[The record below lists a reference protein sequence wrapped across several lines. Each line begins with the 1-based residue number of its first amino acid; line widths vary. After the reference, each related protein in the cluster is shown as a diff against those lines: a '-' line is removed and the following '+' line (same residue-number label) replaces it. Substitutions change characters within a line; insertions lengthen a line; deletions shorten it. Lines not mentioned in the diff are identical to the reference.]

1 MLAANRFAST
11 EKLVSLFQASVP
23 FLSLLK
29 NVGKVMVHRTIKK
42 NGLNKNRYLARIYC
56 SKSKKETPA
65 NVINMFK
72 VTYKNIR
79 GVSIVDFQ
87 HISHLFLVFLLLT
100 LNR

>member
-11 EKLVSLFQASVP
+11 EKPANLFQASVP

-29 NVGKVMVHRTIKK
+29 NVGKVMVHRTIKR
-42 NGLNKNRYLARIYC
+42 NGLSKNRYLARIYC
-56 SKSKKETPA
+56 SNSKKETLA
-65 NVINMFK
+65 NVGNMF
-72 VTYKNIR
+72 TYKNIR